1 MKKLAKANGVAEKTT
16 MNINGNLAID
26 INEDILFDYPTGV
39 EKVEKEIKTNPKVLY
54 KITKRAIDIIGAI
67 IGIILLIP
75 TTILIYIARKILKED
90 QGPLFYEQLRYGKNG
105 KIFRLYKFRS
115 MCINAD
121 KKLKEYLDNN
131 EDAKNEFEK
140 THKLQKDPRITKLGN
155 FLRKTSLDELP
166 QFWNVLKGDMSLIG
180 PRPERPLFV
189 EKFKEEIPRYMIK
202 HQVRPGITGWAQVNG
217 FRGDTSIR
225 SRIEHDLYYIEN
237 WSLGLDIKILFLTF
251 FKGFVNKNAY

>member
-1 MKKLAKANGVAEKTT
+1 MKRLAKANGVAEKTT

-39 EKVEKEIKTNPKVLY
+39 DKVEKEIKTNKKVLY

-75 TTILIYIARKILKED
+75 TIILVYIARKILKED
-90 QGPLFYEQLRYGKNG
+90 QGPLFYKQLRYGKNG

-166 QFWNVLKGDMSLIG
+166 QMINILKGEMSFVG
-180 PRPERPLFV
+180 PRPVISEEV
-189 EKFKEEIPRYMIK
+189 EEYGVNKDKFLS
-202 HQVRPGITGWAQVNG
+202 VTPGLTGYWQVNG
-217 FRGDTSIR
+217 R
-225 SRIEHDLYYIEN
+225 SNTTYEERMLMELYYVEN
-237 WSLGLDIKILFLTF
+237 CSLWLDTKIF
-251 FKGFVNKNAY
+251 FKTFITVFKKEGVV

>member
-1 MKKLAKANGVAEKTT
+1 MKRLAKANGVAEKTT

-39 EKVEKEIKTNPKVLY
+39 DKVEKEIKTNKKVLY

-166 QFWNVLKGDMSLIG
+166 QMINILKGEMSFVG
-180 PRPERPLFV
+180 PRPVISEEV
-189 EKFKEEIPRYMIK
+189 EEYGVNKDKFLS
-202 HQVRPGITGWAQVNG
+202 VTPGLTGYWQVNG
-217 FRGDTSIR
+217 R
-225 SRIEHDLYYIEN
+225 SNTTYEERMLMELYYVEN
-237 WSLGLDIKILFLTF
+237 CSLWLDTKIF
-251 FKGFVNKNAY
+251 FKTFITVFKKEGAI

>member
-1 MKKLAKANGVAEKTT
+1 MKRLAKANGVAEKTT

-39 EKVEKEIKTNPKVLY
+39 DKVEKEIKTNKKVLY

-75 TTILIYIARKILKED
+75 TIILVYIARKILKED
-90 QGPLFYEQLRYGKNG
+90 QGPLFYKQLRYGKNG

-140 THKLQKDPRITKLGN
+140 THKLQKDPRITTLGN

-166 QFWNVLKGDMSLIG
+166 QMINILKGEMSFVG
-180 PRPERPLFV
+180 PRPVISEEV
-189 EKFKEEIPRYMIK
+189 EEYGVNKDKFLS
-202 HQVRPGITGWAQVNG
+202 VTPGLTGYWQVNG
-217 FRGDTSIR
+217 R
-225 SRIEHDLYYIEN
+225 SNTTYEERMLMELYYVEN
-237 WSLGLDIKILFLTF
+237 CSLWLDTKIF
-251 FKGFVNKNAY
+251 FKTFITVFKKEGAI